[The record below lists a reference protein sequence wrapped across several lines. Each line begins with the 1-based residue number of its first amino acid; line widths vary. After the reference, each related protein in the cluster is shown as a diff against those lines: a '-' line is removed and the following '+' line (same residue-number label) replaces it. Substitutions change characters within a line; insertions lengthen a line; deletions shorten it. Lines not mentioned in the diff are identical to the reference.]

1 MPPSGRIPSPFKASK
16 TFIPITVDLK
26 ALNFTK
32 WCNFNTI
39 VITQFALA
47 DHLDAVLP
55 QTTGSG

>member
-39 VITQFALA
+39 VVTQFALA

-55 QTTGSG
+55 